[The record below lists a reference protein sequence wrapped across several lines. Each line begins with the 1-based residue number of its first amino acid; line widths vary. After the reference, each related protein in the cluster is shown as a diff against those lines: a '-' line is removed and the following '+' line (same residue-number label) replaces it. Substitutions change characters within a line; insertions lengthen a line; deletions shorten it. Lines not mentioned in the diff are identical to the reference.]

1 MKKGEW
7 ILVFILILLA
17 VLFILS
23 FSAEAQFENFLT
35 TEQTVQSGDTL
46 WGYAEEYC
54 SEEWRKQDWIDQVK
68 RLNQMETGSLR
79 AGDTIFV
86 LVPQSEVAE

>member
-17 VLFILS
+17 VFFVLS
-23 FSAEAQFENFLT
+23 FSAEAQFENFLPI
-35 TEQTVQSGDTL
+35 EQTVQSGDTL
-46 WGYAEEYC
+46 WEYAEEYC
-54 SEEWRKQDWIDQVK
+54 AEELRKQDWIDQVK
-68 RLNQMETGSLR
+68 KLNRMETGSLY

-86 LVPQSEVAE
+86 LVPQSEVGE